1 MAQEKN
7 KKIIFNKRPVG
18 VPDEDCFK
26 FLETDIPEI
35 SEGQV
40 LVEIHYLSVDPY
52 MRGRMNDR
60 KSYIAPF
67 QVGEVFTGGAVGKIK
82 ASKDKKLKEGDFVVG
97 MMSWENYAVVPAKEL
112 TKISPE
118 LAPISTSLGVLGMP
132 GLTAY
137 FGLLEIGKP
146 KDGETVVVSGAAGAV
161 GTIVGQI
168 AKMKGCRV
176 VGIAG
181 SDEKINY
188 LKNNLGFDEGIN
200 YKTTKNLR
208 ADLKAACPKG
218 VDVYFENV
226 GGEISDTVITLL
238 NNHAR
243 IPLCGQIADY
253 NVTEMPMGPRWQ
265 SYLLTRMALLQGFI
279 VGQFSDKYGE
289 GLKQLATWLKEGKLK
304 YKENILEGIES
315 TPDAFLGLF
324 KGENIGK
331 QLVKLK

>member
-1 MAQEKN
+1 MTSKKN
-7 KKIIFNKRPVG
+7 TQIIFNKRPVG
-18 VPDEDCFK
+18 VPDKDCFRIE
-26 FLETDIPEI
+26 ETDIPELL
-35 SEGQV
+35 EGQV
-40 LVEIHYLSVDPY
+40 LVEVHYLSVDPY

-67 QVGEVFTGGAVGKIK
+67 QVGEVLTGGAVGKIV
-82 ASKDKKLKEGDFVVG
+82 ASKDQALKEGDYVMG
-97 MMSWENYAVVPAKEL
+97 MMGWENFAAVAAKGL
-112 TKISPE
+112 TKVNPD
-118 LAPISTSLGVLGMP
+118 LAPISTSLGILGMP

-146 KDGETVVVSGAAGAV
+146 KEKETVVVSGAAGAV

-168 AKMKGCRV
+168 AKIKGCRV

-181 SDEKINY
+181 SDEKIDY
-188 LKNNLGFDEGIN
+188 LKNELGFDEGIN
-200 YKTTKNLR
+200 YKTSQNLR
-208 ADLKAACPKG
+208 ADLKAACPNG

-226 GGEISDTVITLL
+226 GGEISDAVITLI

-253 NVTEMPMGPRWQ
+253 NSTEMPVGPRWQ
-265 SYLLTRMALLQGFI
+265 SYLLTRMALLQGFL

-289 GLKQLATWLKEGKLK
+289 GIKQLAAWLKEGKLK
-304 YKENILEGIES
+304 NKENIVEGIEQ

-331 QLVKLK
+331 QLVKIK